1 VLTTAIAASAAG
13 AAPPLVELAT
23 EPLCAGCAPRPESL
37 RAAAVLAATPSGMAV
52 FQASARPGS
61 WSGQFTRSALS
72 VDDTGAQVSAP
83 QWEAGALLDALPDAA
98 ASRRVYTSKLEQG
111 VRVTIPFAW
120 DELSVAQR
128 TALNRAPPPARPV
141 SDRKGEQRL
150 AWLRGDRSQ
159 EDRLF
164 RRRSSLLG
172 DAVNSVPV
180 YAGPPAAA
188 GGDGGSSYR
197 AYHGSN
203 QSRRPAVYLGA
214 NDGMLHAFDAENGAE
229 LFAYVPDALFP
240 ALNRLPERSYVH
252 GAYVDGPAAV
262 ADAQLAGTWKTVLVS
277 AIGAGAQGVFALDVT
292 NPSAFPLGGGALWEF
307 TDRDDAAMGNVTS
320 LPQIV
325 KVRLRSGADE
335 YRYFALVASGFNN
348 HASDGHADAGNTS
361 ALFLLALDKPA
372 GEAWRLNRNY
382 YRLTT
387 PAGEPGRANALGAP
401 ALAVDGSGAL
411 RFAYAGDLQGNLWR
425 FNFTGGAP
433 WRGPAEGPVFV
444 ARDAQRVRQAIT
456 GQSRAVIAPDGG
468 YLVLFG
474 TGRLLGA
481 EDRQPSGYAQQ
492 SFYAVL
498 DDRQEAGPG
507 APLGRPD
514 LAERTLEGA
523 AGNATLALR
532 GRSFSYGGSGK
543 QGWYVDFLGTAGGE
557 RSTSGATLAL
567 GQVFFNT
574 VITGAGPC
582 APVSSRSYAMDAV
595 TGLAPDSAGLPAS
608 GEATATLAADYLPGP
623 PAVVVTAGEVSG
635 AEGTGGAGGA
645 GSSGGAGGGGGAGS
659 AGGPAARQASGRTTV
674 GKRITAVSLGSG
686 AAGPLAAVRT
696 RAVVVAGRIGW
707 REVANWREL
716 HQARAR
722 EPRP

>member
-1 VLTTAIAASAAG
+1 
-13 AAPPLVELAT
+13 
-23 EPLCAGCAPRPESL
+23 
-37 RAAAVLAATPSGMAV
+37 
-52 FQASARPGS
+52 
-61 WSGQFTRSALS
+61 
-72 VDDTGAQVSAP
+72 
-83 QWEAGALLDALPDAA
+83 
-98 ASRRVYTSKLEQG
+98 
-111 VRVTIPFAW
+111 
-120 DELSVAQR
+120 
-128 TALNRAPPPARPV
+128 
-141 SDRKGEQRL
+141 
-150 AWLRGDRSQ
+150 
-159 EDRLF
+159 
-164 RRRSSLLG
+164 
-172 DAVNSVPV
+172 
-180 YAGPPAAA
+180 
-188 GGDGGSSYR
+188 
-197 AYHGSN
+197 
-203 QSRRPAVYLGA
+203 
-214 NDGMLHAFDAENGAE
+214 
-229 LFAYVPDALFP
+229 
-240 ALNRLPERSYVH
+240 
-252 GAYVDGPAAV
+252 
-262 ADAQLAGTWKTVLVS
+262 
-277 AIGAGAQGVFALDVT
+277 
-292 NPSAFPLGGGALWEF
+292 
-307 TDRDDAAMGNVTS
+307 

-335 YRYFALVASGFNN
+335 YRYFALVASGFNS

-401 ALAVDGSGAL
+401 ALAVDGSGVL
-411 RFAYAGDLQGNLWR
+411 LFAYAGDLQGNLWR

-433 WRGPAEGPVFV
+433 WRGAAEGPLFV

-456 GQSRAVIAPDGG
+456 GQPRAVIAPNGG

-474 TGRLLGA
+474 TGRLVGG

-498 DDRQEAGPG
+498 DDRPEAGPG

-532 GRSFSYGGSGK
+532 GRGFSYGATGR
-543 QGWYVDFLGTAGGE
+543 QGWYVDFAGTAGGE
-557 RSTSGATLAL
+557 RSITGATLAL

-574 VITGAGPC
+574 IITGAGPC
-582 APVSSRSYAMDAV
+582 APVSSRSYAMDAF

-608 GEATATLAADYLPGP
+608 GEATATLAADHLPGP
-623 PAVVVTAGEVSG
+623 PAVVVTAGG
-635 AEGTGGAGGA
+635 AGGAGGA
-645 GSSGGAGGGGGAGS
+645 GSSGGAGGGGG

-686 AAGPLAAVRT
+686 AAGPLVAVRT

-716 HQARAR
+716 HQAARAR
-722 EPRP
+722 ESRP